1 VLQIL
6 TVLLQRCTVLQR
18 SKQAEDMESVLHR
31 LNEHPVKLH
40 GSAGLSMRANCKLLL
55 LQGREADVVIYSCV
69 RANDRKKIG
78 FLTDT
83 RRMNVAFTRAKCDH
97 TSALSD
103 RIVLQR
109 VLELW
114 GLWPL
119 YVYEARTFGPLA
131 PAAHPLC
138 GCLQHLAVRSCMRG
152 PDCNVKPLAR

>member
-1 VLQIL
+1 MEPVLQ
-6 TVLLQRCTVLQR
+6 
-18 SKQAEDMESVLHR
+18 R

-40 GSAGLSMRANCKLLL
+40 RSALLSMWAKCKLLL

-83 RRMNVAFTRAKCDH
+83 RRMNVAFTRAKCGH

-109 VLELW
+109 VLERW
-114 GLWPL
+114 GA
-119 YVYEARTFGPLA
+119 VAFI
-131 PAAHPLC
+131 
-138 GCLQHLAVRSCMRG
+138 CLQGQNSWTSSPCSSPSLRLPPASRSACSHEGSGLQCQATCQVMWQRHLE
-152 PDCNVKPLAR
+152 P